1 MKYKFWKI
9 IGYMYVLFSWIFF
22 NAAFDHSHLGSQE
35 NASVKEEWKVFRWGN
50 DHRYLAF
57 IHCVSFFSEHLPF
70 LLENKYATFVINTKT
85 HKLVV
90 WFLYTFF

>member
-1 MKYKFWKI
+1 
-9 IGYMYVLFSWIFF
+9 MYVLFSWIFF

-35 NASVKEEWKVFRWGN
+35 NASVKEESKVFRWGN
-50 DHRYLAF
+50 DYRYLAF

-90 WFLYTFF
+90 WFLCTFF

>member
-1 MKYKFWKI
+1 
-9 IGYMYVLFSWIFF
+9 MYVLFSWIFF

-50 DHRYLAF
+50 DYRYLAF